1 MGVVLAWQIIDFSS
15 NVKARGVFFSTYLI
29 LRRKNMSVQCV
40 ITQTSF
46 FNGYI
51 QSMMLYYASQETRLY
66 SKSMTGK
73 REQSAISSKS
83 DSDSDSDDETFSKAR
98 VRPIDELV

>member
-1 MGVVLAWQIIDFSS
+1 
-15 NVKARGVFFSTYLI
+15 
-29 LRRKNMSVQCV
+29 
-40 ITQTSF
+40 
-46 FNGYI
+46 
-51 QSMMLYYASQETRLY
+51 MMLYYAFQEMRLY